1 MVEGRD
7 DEQHVAE
14 IPMHLDACFQRSGTG
29 RKRFRRVRIQTPSSV
44 SFWAL
49 TKFRGDDSVSFV
61 CQRELTKF
69 FAELTEFAAGLSDSS
84 LPKQYSRNSIPPV
97 S

>member
-1 MVEGRD
+1 MVERRD

-14 IPMHLDACFQRSGTG
+14 IPMHLNACFQRSGTG
-29 RKRFRRVRIQTPSSV
+29 RKRFRRVRFQTPSSV

-49 TKFRGDDSVSFV
+49 TEFRGGDSVSSV
-61 CQRELTKF
+61 QPITKF
-69 FAELTEFAAGLSDSS
+69 AVGLSESS